1 LSITKT
7 ITRVKKTL
15 VIAIS
20 VFALL
25 VGAIAHAQS
34 IDYDGNEFKIALSED
49 VQAAID
55 SGVSLTFENE
65 LAHSNRWAFF
75 HWHSHKVVHRFII
88 TRHTLSNR
96 YLLHQDSQLTP
107 RIFSSTR
114 ETMAFIGETAIKQF
128 ADYHE
133 KWSLDEPSNHKA
145 RPHRMRLRLSKT
157 KLPGP
162 MRLTAFITSAWN
174 LNSGW
179 KSWQSD
185 Q

>member
-1 LSITKT
+1 MLSLL
-7 ITRVKKTL
+7 TL
-15 VIAIS
+15 LAC
-20 VFALL
+20 LN
-25 VGAIAHAQS
+25 AHAQS
-34 IDYDGNEFKIALSED
+34 IDYDGNELKIALSED

-65 LAHSNRWAFF
+65 LVHSNQWAFF
-75 HWHSHKVVHRFII
+75 HWHSHETVHRFVV

-96 YLLHQDSQLTP
+96 YLLHQDGQVAP

-114 ETMAFIGETAIKQF
+114 ETMAFIGETAIGQF
-128 ADYHE
+128 ADYHD
-133 KWSLDEPSNHKA
+133 KWSSDDTDKQTQKSHK
-145 RPHRMRLRLSKT
+145 MRLRLSKT

-162 MRLTAFITSAWN
+162 MRLTAFITSAWD

-179 KSWQSD
+179 RSWQSD